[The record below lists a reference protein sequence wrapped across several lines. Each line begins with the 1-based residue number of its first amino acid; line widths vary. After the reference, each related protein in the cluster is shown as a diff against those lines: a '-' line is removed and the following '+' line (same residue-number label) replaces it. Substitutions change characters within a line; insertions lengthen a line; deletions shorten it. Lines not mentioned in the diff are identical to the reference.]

1 MARTV
6 ALSTHCYDMKEPGVT
21 HDGYLLAECGCRP
34 PGDPRPKYAEIT
46 EHEARHG
53 WACPH

>member
-1 MARTV
+1 MARPV
-6 ALSTHCYDMKEPGVT
+6 ALSAHFCDMKEPGQT
-21 HDGYLLAECGCRP
+21 YDGYLLVECGCRP

-46 EHEARHG
+46 ELEARHG